1 MPALDMTRVTV
12 AATLDD
18 CAPYSDDVL
27 LLFASLERFGGA
39 LRAARR
45 RAYLI
50 DGVSRETKRRLG
62 ELGVEV
68 RVREA
73 VNPRFRFANKVRMFD
88 PADNEDCD
96 LLVALDCDVV
106 VAGDFSDYLDR
117 DVVQAKQA
125 DGDRL
130 TFELWQRLFG
140 HFGCELPT
148 ERYPTNLE
156 PGWTHA
162 YFNTGVLL
170 VPRPHLAGIHATWPH
185 YIDAIVNDADAFA
198 DLARHM
204 QDNVPEYDSGV
215 APELHSL
222 VFAEQWGF
230 SLALQELAMPYAV
243 LPLAMNF
250 PPPYTDDHEPGAYIR
265 ARFLPDAIRP
275 LLVHHH
281 HDHAADGLRL
291 TGYREPDRVLAQL
304 NAALWCETIPV
315 RAR

>member
-1 MPALDMTRVTV
+1 
-12 AATLDD
+12 
-18 CAPYSDDVL
+18 
-27 LLFASLERFGGA
+27 
-39 LRAARR
+39 
-45 RAYLI
+45 
-50 DGVSRETKRRLG
+50 
-62 ELGVEV
+62 
-68 RVREA
+68 
-73 VNPRFRFANKVRMFD
+73 VRMFD

-117 DVVQAKQA
+117 NVVQAKQA

-170 VPRPHLAGIHATWPH
+170 VPRPHLAGIHARWPH

-222 VFAEQWGF
+222 AFAEQWGF
-230 SLALQELAMPYAV
+230 SLALHELAMPYAV

-250 PPPYTDDHEPGAYIR
+250 PPPYTDDHEPAAYIR

-281 HDHAADGLRL
+281 HDHAADGLKL

-304 NAALWCETIPV
+304 NAALWCETIPL